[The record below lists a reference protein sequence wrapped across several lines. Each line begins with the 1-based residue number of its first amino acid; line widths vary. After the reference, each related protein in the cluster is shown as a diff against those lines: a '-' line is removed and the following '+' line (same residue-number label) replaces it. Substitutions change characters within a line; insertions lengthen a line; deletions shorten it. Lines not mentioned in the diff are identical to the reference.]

1 MRNRRSL
8 GLRLVLALAASV
20 AASVAAASAAG
31 AQPLSPV
38 PSPPSAPLPRGPAVA
53 LSLTDAVAIGLRDNR
68 EIKSA
73 YLERVVQKFDLVV
86 AERRFMPVARISA
99 QVTDRR
105 GNGSGS
111 DDTSAS
117 GGIDGSWLLPTGA
130 TIGFSWGRFERLD
143 SRTTDRT
150 DTASLS
156 LNQPLLRSAGL
167 AVNLAPLRSARIAE
181 RINKLALESTVSGV
195 VSSIIYS
202 YRTLLQAQEQVRL
215 TELSLTRTRSLLET
229 NRALIEAGRM
239 AAADIVQ
246 TESGLA
252 NQEVAVLSAYRQR
265 ESAQL
270 ALLQLLALDPRTNVV
285 ADDQVKAEKI
295 IIDLDRATALGFD
308 SRMDILS
315 QRLALDQARQT
326 LMLARN
332 NRLWDLSLT
341 ASVGRREDV
350 DPVWGALDPQT
361 DSTVGLRLGIPLGDY
376 GPRQAELRAETSL
389 QTTELRY
396 EELTAAVEAQ
406 IRDAVQTVEMNWLQ
420 LEAARRARDLAGRA
434 LDLQQEKLKVGRA
447 SNFEVLSFQDS
458 LRNADAQE
466 LNARIAYLNALTALD
481 QQIGSTLE
489 TWRIDLND

>member
-1 MRNRRSL
+1 VRIR
-8 GLRLVLALAASV
+8 GLRRLYLAVVIGASI
-20 AASVAAASAAG
+20 AAASSAC
-31 AQPLSPV
+31 AQSLSPV
-38 PSPPSAPLPRGPAVA
+38 PSPPSAPIPRGPAVP
-53 LSLTDAVAIGLRDNR
+53 LSLTEAVAIGLRDNR

-73 YLERVVQKFDLVV
+73 YLERIVQKFDLVV
-86 AERRFMPVARISA
+86 AERRFVPVARISA
-99 QVTDRR
+99 QISDRR
-105 GNGSGS
+105 GNGAGS

-130 TIGFSWGRFERLD
+130 TVGFSWGRFERLD
-143 SRTTDRT
+143 SRTPDRT
-150 DTASLS
+150 DTGSVSLD
-156 LNQPLLRSAGL
+156 QPLLRGAGL
-167 AVNLAPLRSARIAE
+167 DVNLAPLRSARIAE
-181 RINKLALESTVSGV
+181 RINKLSLESTVSGV

-202 YRTLLQAQEQVRL
+202 YRALLQAQEQVRL
-215 TELSLTRTRSLLET
+215 AELSLARTRTLLET
-229 NRALIEAGRM
+229 NQALIEAGRM

-246 TESGLA
+246 TQSELA
-252 NQEVAVLSAYRQR
+252 NQEVALFSAYRQR

-270 ALLQLLALDPRTNVV
+270 ALLQLLALDQRTNIV
-285 ADDQVKAEKI
+285 AEDKVEAEKVV
-295 IIDLDRATALGFD
+295 IDLERAIGLGFD
-308 SRMDILS
+308 SRMDMLS
-315 QRLALDQARQT
+315 QRLAIDQARQA

-350 DPVWGALDPQT
+350 DPIVGALDPRT
-361 DSTVGLRLGIPLGDY
+361 DSIVGLRLGIPLGDY

-389 QTTELRY
+389 RTTQLRY
-396 EELTAAVEAQ
+396 EELTDAVEAQ

-420 LEAARRARDLAGRA
+420 LEAARRARDLTARA

-466 LNARIAYLNALTALD
+466 LSARIAYLNALTALD

-489 TWRIDLND
+489 TWRIQLND

>member
-1 MRNRRSL
+1 MPIRCPRSL
-8 GLRLVLALAASV
+8 HLAVILAASIAGAAV
-20 AASVAAASAAG
+20 AH

-38 PSPPSAPLPRGPAVA
+38 PSPPSAPLPRGPAVP

-73 YLERVVQKFDLVV
+73 YLDRIVQKFDLVV
-86 AERRFMPVARISA
+86 AERRFMPVARVSA
-99 QVTDRR
+99 QIVDRR
-105 GNGSGS
+105 SDAAGS
-111 DDTSAS
+111 DETSVS

-150 DTASLS
+150 DTGSVSLD
-156 LNQPLLRSAGL
+156 QPLLRGAGL
-167 AVNLAPLRSARIAE
+167 DVNLAPLRSARIAE
-181 RINKLALESTVSGV
+181 RINKLSLESTVSGV
-195 VSSIIYS
+195 VSSIIYR
-202 YRTLLQAQEQVRL
+202 YRALLEAQEQVRL
-215 TELSLTRTRSLLET
+215 AELSLARTRTLLDT

-246 TESGLA
+246 TESELA
-252 NQEVAVLSAYRQR
+252 NQEVSLFSAYRQR

-270 ALLQLLALDPRTNVV
+270 MLLQLLALDQRTNIV
-285 ADDQVKAEKI
+285 AEDRVEAEKVV
-295 IIDLDRATALGFD
+295 IDLERAIALGFD
-308 SRMDILS
+308 SRMDMLS
-315 QRLALDQARQT
+315 QRLALDQARQA

-350 DPVWGALDPQT
+350 DPVVGALDPRT

-389 QTTELRY
+389 RTTQLRY
-396 EELTAAVEAQ
+396 EELTEAVEAQ

-420 LEAARRARDLAGRA
+420 LEAARRARDLSARA

-489 TWRIDLND
+489 TWRIQLND

>member
-1 MRNRRSL
+1 MRIRLSRSL
-8 GLRLVLALAASV
+8 QLALALAV
-20 AASVAAASAAG
+20 SVAAASTAC
-31 AQPLSPV
+31 AQSPSPV
-38 PSPPSAPLPRGPAVA
+38 PSPPSVPLPRGPAVR
-53 LSLTDAVAIGLRDNR
+53 LGLTDAVAIGLRDNR

-73 YLERVVQKFDLVV
+73 YLDRIVQKFDLVV
-86 AERRFMPVARISA
+86 AERRFMPVARVSA
-99 QVTDRR
+99 QIIDRR
-105 GNGSGS
+105 GDDVDS
-111 DDTSAS
+111 DETSAS

-143 SRTTDRT
+143 SRTTDRS
-150 DTASLS
+150 DLASLS
-156 LNQPLLRSAGL
+156 LNQPLLRNAGL
-167 AVNLAPLRSARIAE
+167 DVNLAPVRSARIAE
-181 RINKLALESTVSGV
+181 RINKLSLESTVSGI
-195 VSSIIYS
+195 VSSIIYR
-202 YRTLLQAQEQVRL
+202 YRALLQAQEQVRL
-215 TELSLTRTRSLLET
+215 AELSLARTRTLLET

-252 NQEVAVLSAYRQR
+252 NQEVSVLSAYRQK

-270 ALLQLLALDPRTNVV
+270 ALLQLLALDLRTNIV
-285 ADDQVKAEKI
+285 ADDKVEAEKI
-295 IIDLDRATALGFD
+295 VIDLERAMALGFD

-315 QRLALDQARQT
+315 QRLAIDEARQA

-341 ASVGRREDV
+341 ASVGRREDI
-350 DPVWGALDPQT
+350 DPVWGALDPRT

-389 QTTELRY
+389 RTTELRY
-396 EELTAAVEAQ
+396 EELTEAVEAQ

-420 LEAARRARDLAGRA
+420 LEAARRARDLTARA

-481 QQIGSTLE
+481 EQIGSTLE

>member
-1 MRNRRSL
+1 MRTRPSRRL
-8 GLRLVLALAASV
+8 QLALVLAVSIGAASG
-20 AASVAAASAAG
+20 AR

-38 PSPPSAPLPRGPAVA
+38 PSPPSAPVPRGPAVP

-68 EIKSA
+68 NIKAA
-73 YLERVVQKFDLVV
+73 YLDRVVQKFDLVV
-86 AERRFMPVARISA
+86 AERRFMPVAHISA
-99 QVTDRR
+99 QVIDRR
-105 GNGSGS
+105 ADDAGS

-150 DTASLS
+150 DTASVS
-156 LNQPLLRSAGL
+156 VNQPLLRGAGL
-167 AVNLAPLRSARIAE
+167 DVNLAPLRTARIQE
-181 RINKLALESTVSGV
+181 RINKLSLESTVSGV
-195 VSSIIYS
+195 VSSIIYR
-202 YRTLLQAQEQVRL
+202 YRALLQAQEEVRL
-215 TELSLTRTRSLLET
+215 AELSLERTRGLLET

-246 TESGLA
+246 TESELA
-252 NQEVAVLSAYRQR
+252 SQEVVVLGAYRRR

-270 ALLQLLALDPRTNVV
+270 ALLQVLALDPRTNVV
-285 ADDQVKAEKI
+285 AEDQVKAEKLV
-295 IIDLDRATALGFD
+295 IDLDRAVALGFD

-315 QRLALDQARQT
+315 QRLAIDQARQT
-326 LMLARN
+326 LMLAKN
-332 NRLWDLSLT
+332 NRLWDVSLT

-350 DPVWGALDPQT
+350 DPVWGAQDPRT
-361 DSTVGLRLGIPLGDY
+361 DSAVGLRVGIPLGDY
-376 GPRQAELRAETSL
+376 GPKQAELRAETSL
-389 QTTELRY
+389 RTMQLRY
-396 EELTAAVEAQ
+396 EELSQAVEAQ

-420 LEAARRARDLAGRA
+420 LEAARRARDLAARA

-447 SNFEVLSFQDS
+447 SNFEVLSFQDN

-481 QQIGSTLE
+481 EQIGSTLE
-489 TWRIDLND
+489 TWRIQLND